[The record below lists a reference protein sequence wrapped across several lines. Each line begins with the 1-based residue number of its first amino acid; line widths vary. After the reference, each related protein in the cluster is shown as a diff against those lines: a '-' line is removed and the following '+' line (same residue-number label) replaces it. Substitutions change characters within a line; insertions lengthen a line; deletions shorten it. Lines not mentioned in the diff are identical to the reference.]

1 MDVFLFAN
9 GVGERKTA
17 SITGLPGFF
26 QEKKAI
32 FSFCVN
38 VMSKLDRRRL
48 CLCYSSFKLELV
60 MCVREEHSIL
70 KK

>member
-1 MDVFLFAN
+1 MDIFLFAN

-26 QEKKAI
+26 QKKNAI

-38 VMSKLDRRRL
+38 VMSNWGEEG
-48 CLCYSSFKLELV
+48 CVCVTPVSSW
-60 MCVREEHSIL
+60 S
-70 KK
+70 